1 MTEMALSYLP
11 IEIKSYLPSG
21 WSLPE
26 DPTGQWDARRG
37 AWTVT
42 VFDVADQDW
51 KLSVKAADAGR
62 LGRLEAL
69 RRAMGT
75 LYREGLGKY
84 S

>member
-1 MTEMALSYLP
+1 MTTTELSYLP

-26 DPTGQWDARRG
+26 DSSGAWDERHG
-37 AWTVT
+37 SWTVT
-42 VFDVADQDW
+42 VYDVADQDW
-51 KLSVKAADAGR
+51 KLSVKAADAER